1 MTQTRPFVVTF
12 LIILFVIGTAAS
24 LISLIS
30 LSLPASF
37 LEVVWRINPHAR
49 EGLAR
54 LGGWSVTL
62 MSAVFVACLLAAIG
76 LWRRLRWGYWLA
88 ITMLSI
94 NLIGSIINVATGTEA
109 RAVVGIPIVLV
120 LLVYLLRN
128 KTRDYFVPR

>member
-12 LIILFVIGTAAS
+12 LIILFVIGAAAS

-30 LSLPASF
+30 LSFPASF

-54 LGGWSVTL
+54 IGGWSIAL
-62 MSAVFVACLLAAIG
+62 MSAVFVACLLATIG
-76 LWRRLRWGYWLA
+76 LWGRLRWGYWLA

-94 NLIGSIINVATGTEA
+94 NLVGSIINVASGTEA
-109 RAVVGIPIVLV
+109 RAVVGIPIVFV

>member
-1 MTQTRPFVVTF
+1 MTRPFVVTL
-12 LIILFVIGTAAS
+12 LIILFVIGAAAS

-30 LSLPASF
+30 LSFPASF

-54 LGGWSVTL
+54 IGGWSVGL

-76 LWRRLRWGYWLA
+76 LWRRMRWSYWLV

-120 LLVYLLRN
+120 HLVYLLRT

>member
-30 LSLPASF
+30 LSFPASF
-37 LEVVWRINPHAR
+37 LEMVWRINPHAR

-54 LGGWSVTL
+54 LGGWAVAL

-88 ITMLSI
+88 IAMLSI

-109 RAVVGIPIVLV
+109 RAIVGIPIVLV
-120 LLVYLLRN
+120 LLIYLLRN
-128 KTRDYFVPR
+128 KTREYFI

>member
-1 MTQTRPFVVTF
+1 MTQTRPFVVAF
-12 LIILFVIGTAAS
+12 LIIVFIIGTAAS

-30 LSLPASF
+30 LSFPASF

-49 EGLAR
+49 EGLAL
-54 LGGWSVTL
+54 LGGWSVAL

-88 ITMLSI
+88 ITMLST
-94 NLIGSIINVATGTEA
+94 NLVGSMINVATGTEA
-109 RAVVGIPIVLV
+109 RAIVGIPIVLV

-128 KTRDYFVPR
+128 KTREYFL

>member
-12 LIILFVIGTAAS
+12 LIILFVLGAAAS

-30 LSLPASF
+30 LSFPASI

-49 EGLAR
+49 EGLAHI
-54 LGGWSVTL
+54 GGWSIPL

-76 LWRRLRWGYWLA
+76 LWRRSRSGYWLA

-94 NLIGSIINVATGTEA
+94 NLVGSMINVASGTEA

-120 LLVYLLRN
+120 LLIYLLHN
-128 KTRDYFVPR
+128 KTRQYFL